1 MLVKVGTVIENEKW
15 KIKVFAPPKEHGP
28 AHVHVIAKGEK
39 AEVKISL
46 VTLEVIGPTEFSKK
60 TVRGIIKYIHENY
73 EYLWNCWEALHGKNE
88 KAKFK
93 KSAKKSR

>member
-1 MLVKVGTVIENEKW
+1 MKVGTIIENEKW

-46 VTLEVIGPTEFSKK
+46 ETLDVIGSTKFDKR
-60 TVRGIIKYIHENY
+60 TVKGIIRYIHGNY
-73 EYLWNCWEALHGKNE
+73 EILMESWEKLHGPKV
-88 KAKFK
+88 K
-93 KSAKKSR
+93 KG

>member
-1 MLVKVGTVIENEKW
+1 MKVGTIIENEKW

-46 VTLEVIGPTEFSKK
+46 IDLDVIGKTNFSKQ
-60 TVRGIIKYIHENY
+60 TVKDIIKYVYQNYDILMDAWEKLHEN
-73 EYLWNCWEALHGKNE
+73 KK
-88 KAKFK
+88 KAK
-93 KSAKKSR
+93 S